1 MPARVGRNNQ
11 KEVRL
16 LGVREA
22 AEYLGT
28 TPSTLYS
35 KVWRREI
42 PFIKW
47 GRSVRFDKADLD
59 ELIEQLRV
67 RPRDFSTVVLRR

>member
-1 MPARVGRNNQ
+1 MPAKVGPGPGGGA
-11 KEVRL
+11 RL
-16 LGVREA
+16 LTVREA

-47 GRSVRFDKADLD
+47 GRSVRFDRVDLD
-59 ELIEQLRV
+59 DLIEQLRV
-67 RPRDFSTVVLRR
+67 KPRDLSSVASPR

>member
-1 MPARVGRNNQ
+1 VPKFVRGLS
-11 KEVRL
+11 KEARL
-16 LGVREA
+16 LTVREA
-22 AEYLGT
+22 ADYLGT

-35 KVWRREI
+35 KVWRREV
-42 PFIKW
+42 PFVKW

-67 RPRDFSTVVLRR
+67 KPRDLSSDAFRR